1 MSARKTSRKRAT
13 LSTACAT
20 AGGRSDGATAPR
32 QLPTDRRR
40 PPTLARRLVRVP
52 LLPDLR
58 RMTLSSNMLGVV
70 VLSRLASFQDILDAQ
85 ERIGGEFQDE
95 EDDDLDAAIRRR
107 QVPLAPE
114 GSAVD
119 RFRLRQSL
127 VKSMEK
133 IGWAFT
139 SALCTV
145 TFADDDREIRV
156 GRLGLAPHR
165 TLCTSLL
172 RPLTVAAAAAGALFS
187 ANVHVYVRVLIIL
200 LCVRETACAGVR
212 ARVCVCVRACVRVCV
227 CVCVCVCARAR
238 ARVIF
243 YSSGRQ
249 PHCGRG
255 DHVARV

>member
-1 MSARKTSRKRAT
+1 M
-13 LSTACAT
+13 
-20 AGGRSDGATAPR
+20 
-32 QLPTDRRR
+32 
-40 PPTLARRLVRVP
+40 
-52 LLPDLR
+52 
-58 RMTLSSNMLGVV
+58 
-70 VLSRLASFQDILDAQ
+70 SRLASFQDILDAQ

-156 GRLGLAPHR
+156 GPRR
-165 TLCTSLL
+165 RCYF
-172 RPLTVAAAAAGALFS
+172 VCLFR
-187 ANVHVYVRVLIIL
+187 AEVHDADGCDGWAWHHIAH
-200 LCVRETACAGVR
+200 CVRRC
-212 ARVCVCVRACVRVCV
+212 
-227 CVCVCVCARAR
+227 
-238 ARVIF
+238 
-243 YSSGRQ
+243 
-249 PHCGRG
+249 CGR
-255 DHVARV
+255 